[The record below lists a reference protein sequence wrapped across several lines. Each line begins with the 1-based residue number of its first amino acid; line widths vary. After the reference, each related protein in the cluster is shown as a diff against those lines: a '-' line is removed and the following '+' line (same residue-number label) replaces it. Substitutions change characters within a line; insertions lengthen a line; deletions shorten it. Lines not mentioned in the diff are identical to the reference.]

1 VTAADMVLL
10 GHQCSADRV
19 GSIAV
24 VAVLAVAAQPVIAM
38 PFE

>member
-1 VTAADMVLL
+1 VTAADRVLR
-10 GHQCSADRV
+10 GHQCFADRV

-24 VAVLAVAAQPVIAM
+24 AMLAVAAQLVTAT